1 MNVILHEEQAVI
13 TLLLDGRI
21 DTVGAHTLEQALK
34 QALGAGRY
42 SMVLD
47 MAQVDYISSAG
58 LRTLA
63 DALSQSRENGG
74 DIKLAG
80 VNPKVLRVFRIIGFD
95 RFFSIHD
102 SVAAAAGE
110 FAPAP

>member
-1 MNVILHEEQAVI
+1 MNVILREENGISTFV
-13 TLLLDGRI
+13 LDGRI
-21 DTVGAHTLEQALK
+21 DTVGAQALERALK
-34 QALGAGRY
+34 QTLTDGRY

-102 SVAAAAGE
+102 SVAAATGE
-110 FAPAP
+110 FTPAP